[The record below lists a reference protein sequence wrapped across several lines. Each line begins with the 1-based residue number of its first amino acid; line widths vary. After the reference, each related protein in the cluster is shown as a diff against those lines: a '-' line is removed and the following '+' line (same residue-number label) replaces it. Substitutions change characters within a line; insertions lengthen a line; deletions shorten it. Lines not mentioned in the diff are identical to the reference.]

1 MEKTYQ
7 HNVAVIA
14 LATEGIQR
22 GVDRNIRKIS
32 GEIRT
37 KRTSEN
43 VKLQKWNE
51 QMGCGNIPVD
61 YSRVQS
67 IVDSLKESMGKCFDV
82 GYAQTMIAV
91 LQQDV
96 QSNELGMQRSTIPAI
111 RNHARVSARNA
122 NNEVCRL
129 QRWVDQKGSMVAS
142 Q

>member
-7 HNVAVIA
+7 HNVAEIA

-22 GVDRNIRKIS
+22 GVDRNIRDIS

-43 VKLQKWNE
+43 LKLQKWYE

-61 YSRVQS
+61 YARAQC
-67 IVDSLKESMGKCFDV
+67 IVDSLDASMGKCFDV
-82 GYAQTMIAV
+82 GYAQTMIAM

-96 QSNELGMQRSTIPAI
+96 QANELGMQKATIPAI
-111 RNHARVSARNA
+111 RNHARVSTKHAC
-122 NNEVCRL
+122 NEAFRL
-129 QRWVDQKGSMVAS
+129 QRWVDRKGTVVAS